1 MRIGATSSNENYTDW
16 DRYDAEERPA
26 SICLRRPPDALGPL
40 DLTQELE
47 IALIADTRSWLRP
60 RPLRLGARATTRD
73 NRWNRR

>member
-16 DRYDAEERPA
+16 DRYDAEERGE
-26 SICLRRPPDALGPL
+26 SVERRADALGPR
-40 DLTQELE
+40 DVTQELE
-47 IALIADTRSWLRP
+47 FALIADTRSWLRP